1 MTALLLAA
9 GVVLRLAG
17 LRTRS
22 LWFDEA
28 ATLVVARVPVGQ
40 VPGLA
45 AREQVG
51 SPLYYL
57 LMHGWLRLFADPLL
71 ALRLFSALCAIA
83 ALFVFRDLCGRLLP
97 ARARTFALFLAAF
110 SSYWIHAAQ
119 DGRVYA
125 MLLLVCLAS
134 TRAAWELSERPSAR
148 RWAAYAGLAA
158 LGLYVHYYYA
168 VLLAA
173 HAAWLFPRRGGGR
186 ERLAWA
192 AAHAAVA
199 VAFAPCLGIFMI
211 QLHRGGAQMF
221 GESLSARRVC
231 DLLGTQLFDVTYLGL
246 LLPWWLT
253 VAVGAG
259 VVAAA
264 AAAAARLR
272 SEACEPVERRA
283 ILFALV
289 HLALP
294 LLAIAAVELAL
305 GRPVT
310 QARYLTPLAVFPLLL
325 SARAV
330 CRDGLAA
337 RAGRLALALTVV
349 AGTAGYFASGALIDP
364 HFDRLAAVLRGT
376 DRRLPVVYLETYYYL
391 PLRAYYLPERPH
403 FLVARAAEGM
413 DYAALPP
420 YDGVMDDAGLRSLGP
435 CVVMDE
441 KGLLGG
447 PKVSLGSGAEV
458 ARLLAGAPTEKRR

>member
-9 GVVLRLAG
+9 GAVLRLAG
-17 LRTRS
+17 ITTRS

-28 ATLVVARVPVGQ
+28 ATLVVARAPLGQ
-40 VPGLA
+40 IPALA

-51 SPLYYL
+51 SPLYYGL
-57 LMHGWLRLFADPLL
+57 IHVWMTMFADPRF
-71 ALRLFSALCAIA
+71 AMRFFSALCAIA
-83 ALFVFRDLCGRLLP
+83 ALFVFRDLSARLLP

-119 DGRVYA
+119 DGRPYA
-125 MLLLVCLAS
+125 LLLLVCLAS
-134 TRAAWELSERPSAR
+134 TRAAWELSERPSSR
-148 RWAAYAGLAA
+148 RWALYAALAA

-173 HAAWLFPRRGGGR
+173 HAVWLFPRTGR
-186 ERLAWA
+186 ERLKWL
-192 AAHAAVA
+192 AAHAAA
-199 VAFAPCLGIFMI
+199 ALAFVPCLGIFAV

-221 GESLSARRVC
+221 GEALSVRRVL

-246 LLPWWLT
+246 LLPSWLT

-259 VVAAA
+259 VFAAA
-264 AAAAARLR
+264 AACATFLR
-272 SEACEPVERRA
+272 TEPGERKA
-283 ILFALV
+283 ILFPLV
-289 HLALP
+289 HLAVP
-294 LLAIAAVELAL
+294 LLAIAVVERVL

-310 QARYLTPLAVFPLLL
+310 QARYLTPLAIFPPLLA
-325 SARAV
+325 ARAV

-337 RAGRLALALTVV
+337 RAGRLAFALAVV
-349 AGTAGYFASGALIDP
+349 AGTAGYYASGALIDP
-364 HFDRLAAVLRGT
+364 HFDRLAERLRAT
-376 DRRLPVVYLETYYYL
+376 DKRLPIVYLETYYYL

-413 DYAALPP
+413 EYSALPP
-420 YDGVMDDAGLRSLGP
+420 YDGVAGDARLRALGP

-441 KGLLGG
+441 KGVLGG
-447 PKVSLGSGAEV
+447 PKLALATGADV
-458 ARLLAGAPTEKRR
+458 AQRLARR